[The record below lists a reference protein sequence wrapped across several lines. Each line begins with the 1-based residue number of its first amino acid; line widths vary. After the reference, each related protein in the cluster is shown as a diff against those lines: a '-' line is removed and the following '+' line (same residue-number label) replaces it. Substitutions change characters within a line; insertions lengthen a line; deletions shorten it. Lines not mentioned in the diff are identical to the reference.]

1 MDNIKAMEKANRMP
15 VISPQI
21 LKQAPPRIGPKAI
34 GILRVIEC
42 SETPMVLLF
51 MGFDFDITLIMAG
64 RDMADQEMKNLEPT
78 MAACQ

>member
-1 MDNIKAMEKANRMP
+1 MENATLMP
-15 VISPQI
+15 VISPHM

-42 SETPMVLLF
+42 METPMVLLL
-51 MGFDFDITLIMAG
+51 MGMDSPITLIMAG
-64 RDMADQEMKNLEPT
+64 RDMADHEIKNIAPT